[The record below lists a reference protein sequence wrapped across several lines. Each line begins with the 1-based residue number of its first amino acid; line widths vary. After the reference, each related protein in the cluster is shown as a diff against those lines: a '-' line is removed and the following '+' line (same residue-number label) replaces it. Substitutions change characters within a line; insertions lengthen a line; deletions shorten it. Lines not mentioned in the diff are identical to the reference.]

1 MEDLQSLIRQTREG
15 NLRAFGYVVRRFHD
29 MAVGYAFSI
38 LNDFH
43 LAEDVAQ
50 EAFVQAFSR
59 LNQLADP
66 AAFPGWFRR
75 IVFTRC
81 DRILRKKSV
90 NTVPIDSAFREGDSL
105 DSPTI
110 QMEKKELS
118 NSVHLAIAELKEA
131 ERAVTTLFYITGYS
145 LTEVANFLEI
155 PESTVKSRLFTAR
168 RKLKDIITSKFDE
181 LLPETS
187 PTHTYQ
193 GAQHMFKTMFPEL
206 HVSDVEKAAT
216 FFSEA
221 LGFKRGFTYEEEGNL
236 DFVVMSHGDKTIY
249 LHHMLP
255 DVESEQPRRMRLY
268 FQPYDI
274 DRLHTELKSK
284 GFQVSQLEDESYGAR
299 TFTLKGPDQY
309 EFWFQQW
316 TSN

>member
-1 MEDLQSLIRQTREG
+1 MGSSSRLLDYLPKKHQLQNRILGLNFRRAILWKICNHSLDRREKAISG
-15 NLRAFGYVVRRFHD
+15 HLAIRRFHD

-59 LNQLADP
+59 LSQLADP

-75 IVFTRC
+75 IVFNRC

-90 NTVPIDSAFREGDSL
+90 NTVPLDSASREADSL

-145 LTEVANFLEI
+145 LTEVAKFLEI

-168 RKLKDIITSKFDE
+168 R
-181 LLPETS
+181 ET
-187 PTHTYQ
+187 
-193 GAQHMFKTMFPEL
+193 
-206 HVSDVEKAAT
+206 
-216 FFSEA
+216 
-221 LGFKRGFTYEEEGNL
+221 EG
-236 DFVVMSHGDKTIY
+236 
-249 LHHMLP
+249 HH
-255 DVESEQPRRMRLY
+255 
-268 FQPYDI
+268 
-274 DRLHTELKSK
+274 H
-284 GFQVSQLEDESYGAR
+284 
-299 TFTLKGPDQY
+299 
-309 EFWFQQW
+309 QQIR
-316 TSN
+316 